1 MERNIKW
8 PHLPGHNKT
17 TFATAFPQKWF
28 LPPPSPI
35 KTKAGPF
42 NCHSCLKEI
51 FGGFDQSWLYPRP
64 IYAYHYSDLLCSSM
78 YQEGL
83 HPWIF
88 DRCNFRLPLLL
99 VCRQLL
105 YYFQWVGTKGS
116 RRKMPIRPLPPIY
129 LSVLLTWYQCDISTW
144 SVHFFSQAWSAQGD
158 GTLGK
163 NFTPLRLVL

>member
-17 TFATAFPQKWF
+17 TFTSAFPQKWF

-42 NCHSCLKEI
+42 RCQILNWHLPFMSQRNLRWFWSVLALPPPHICL
-51 FGGFDQSWLYPRP
+51 SL
-64 IYAYHYSDLLCSSM
+64 LLCSSM

-88 DRCNFRLPLLL
+88 DWCKIWLPLTAFRVQTTAVLFSMSWHQGIKEKDANQAPPPNLPLCIANVVSMWYLNLKCWLL
-99 VCRQLL
+99 
-105 YYFQWVGTKGS
+105 
-116 RRKMPIRPLPPIY
+116 
-129 LSVLLTWYQCDISTW
+129 
-144 SVHFFSQAWSAQGD
+144 
-158 GTLGK
+158 
-163 NFTPLRLVL
+163 

>member
-88 DRCNFRLPLLL
+88 DRCKIWLPLTAFRVQTTAVLFSMSWHQGIKEKDANQAPPPNLPLCIPNVVSMWYLNLKCLL
-99 VCRQLL
+99 L
-105 YYFQWVGTKGS
+105 
-116 RRKMPIRPLPPIY
+116 
-129 LSVLLTWYQCDISTW
+129 
-144 SVHFFSQAWSAQGD
+144 
-158 GTLGK
+158 
-163 NFTPLRLVL
+163 

>member
-1 MERNIKW
+1 MERNIRW

-64 IYAYHYSDLLCSSM
+64 ICAYHYSDLLCSSM

-83 HPWIF
+83 HPRIIEVQVSTSTAFSVQTTAVLFSMSWHQGIKEK
-88 DRCNFRLPLLL
+88 DANQAPPPNLPLCIANVVSKWYLNLKCWLL
-99 VCRQLL
+99 
-105 YYFQWVGTKGS
+105 
-116 RRKMPIRPLPPIY
+116 
-129 LSVLLTWYQCDISTW
+129 
-144 SVHFFSQAWSAQGD
+144 
-158 GTLGK
+158 
-163 NFTPLRLVL
+163 